1 MSSKNTQKGNSK
13 KHSEKKS
20 VFKGFF
26 NKFSNAVTKATGKPV
41 TFIIAISIIII
52 WAFSGPIFNYSD
64 TWQLII
70 NTGTTIITFLMV
82 FVIQHSQNKD
92 TAALHVK
99 LDELIAAS
107 GSSNELID
115 VEALDDEELD
125 ALKKFYASLR
135 APDNRRIKNAPPSE
149 KIKARQ
155 KEVDK
160 KSNKSK

>member
-1 MSSKNTQKGNSK
+1 MPSK
-13 KHSEKKS
+13 KGSKKTEKDQKDKS
-20 VFKGFF
+20 TLKVFF
-26 NKFSNAVTKATGKPV
+26 NKFSNAITKATGKPI

-52 WAFSGPIFNYSD
+52 WALTGPVFKYSD

-115 VEALDDEELD
+115 VEALDDDELE
-125 ALKKFYASLR
+125 ALKKFYANLR
-135 APDNRRIKNAPPSE
+135 APDNRKLKNAPE
-149 KIKARQ
+149 KNKTS
-155 KEVDK
+155 DK
-160 KSNKSK
+160 KDDKNGDKSK

>member
-1 MSSKNTQKGNSK
+1 MNGKKKNPKKQPETQGFL
-13 KHSEKKS
+13 KS
-20 VFKGFF
+20 FF
-26 NKFSNAVTKATGKPV
+26 NRFSSGVTRATGRPI
-41 TFIIAISIIII
+41 TFIIAITIIIV
-52 WAFSGPIFNYSD
+52 WALSGPIFNYSD

-115 VEALDDEELD
+115 VEALDDDELE
-125 ALKKFYASLR
+125 ALKSFYSNLR
-135 APDNRRIKNAPPSE
+135 SKGNEKLKNAPAE
-149 KIKARQ
+149 DRIKAGE
-155 KEVDK
+155 KEKNKKRGADK
-160 KSNKSK
+160 

>member
-1 MSSKNTQKGNSK
+1 MRQ
-13 KHSEKKS
+13 HRKKS
-20 VFKGFF
+20 GPQKKSI
-26 NKFSNAVTKATGKPV
+26 NKFFSRFSSAVTWAAGRPV
-41 TFIIAISIIII
+41 TFLIAFAVIVI
-52 WAFSGPIFNYSD
+52 WAVTGPVFNFSD

-115 VEALDDEELD
+115 VEALDEEDLE
-125 ALKKFYASLR
+125 ALKLFYKNLR
-135 APDNRRIKNAPPSE
+135 SKGNKKLVNAPTSKKIEAGASE
-149 KIKARQ
+149 
-155 KEVDK
+155 E
-160 KSNKSK
+160 KSKKNK